1 MAKYGYVAGFYK
13 DAVSNVDDFEH
24 QAEILLSMGIPYDH
38 CFADVFRSN
47 KNKDRYQ
54 LRKFLNNIANEGDIL
69 IVPSLT
75 CLYSN
80 VRELC
85 CLMYIIE
92 DKGII
97 IQSNDM
103 DLSSDSDSSNW
114 LLASQLAHLD
124 YLHFL
129 RQKRAAKLIKK
140 NKYQATLN
148 IGGRQKRVITQLYRQ
163 AYEYLKVHT
172 YTATQHKFHLSK
184 STLYRIKRQIERKR
198 QHSNTH
204 QSYDAS
210 RGDVQ

>member
-13 DAVSNVDDFEH
+13 DAVSNVDDFEN
-24 QAEILLSMGIPYDH
+24 QAEILLRMGIPYDH

-103 DLSSDSDSSNW
+103 DLSSDSASSNW

-129 RQKRAAKLIKK
+129 RQKR
-140 NKYQATLN
+140 
-148 IGGRQKRVITQLYRQ
+148 VITPLYRQ
-163 AYEYLKVHT
+163 AYEYLKAHT

-184 STLYRIKRQIERKR
+184 STLYRIKRQINNKK
-198 QHSNTH
+198 QPINSH
-204 QSYDAS
+204 QSYNL
-210 RGDVQ
+210 

>member
-13 DAVSNVDDFEH
+13 DAVSNVDDFEN
-24 QAEILLSMGIPYDH
+24 QAEILLRMGIPYNH

-103 DLSSDSDSSNW
+103 DLSSDSASSNW

-129 RQKRAAKLIKK
+129 RQKRATKLIKK
-140 NKYQATLN
+140 NKYQTTLN
-148 IGGRQKRVITQLYRQ
+148 IGGRQKRVITPLYRQ
-163 AYEYLKVHT
+163 AYEYLKAHT
-172 YTATQHKFHLSK
+172 YTATQHKFHLFK
-184 STLYRIKRQIERKR
+184 STLYRIKRQINNKK
-198 QHSNTH
+198 QPINSH
-204 QSYDAS
+204 QSYNL
-210 RGDVQ
+210 